1 MRINTLLGKLLSL
14 SIGLSIKIEIKEYYM
29 LCFDERVKHI
39 SLKITRAEKH
49 LQELEKELALFFE
62 KKPFQVSV
70 KIDEKARKPI
80 YYLSSVA
87 NVPDNI
93 ALLTGDII
101 QNLVTA
107 LDHLAYQ
114 LISKDT
120 DDNPPKPNAI
130 YFPIA
135 ASLEKYEECKLR
147 KLKGANVKTISAI
160 DQIKP
165 YKGGND
171 LICSLHSLNNIEK
184 HRVLLTAGIK
194 SAGVE
199 LFPTMQD
206 SMIKQGIPT
215 EAMNQFRSMGIVLIE
230 KVKGFPLTVGSELY
244 IGAVDEKPKED
255 MQFHFDVGLCE
266 DCIVDTISL
275 LTLLRDYIKEVKKI
289 TSELILLLK

>member
-1 MRINTLLGKLLSL
+1 
-14 SIGLSIKIEIKEYYM
+14 M
-29 LCFDERVKHI
+29 LCFDDRVKHI
-39 SLKITRAEKH
+39 SLKVTRAEKH

-70 KIDEKARKPI
+70 KVDEESRKPI
-80 YYLSSVA
+80 YYLSSVS

-120 DDNPPKPNAI
+120 DDHPPKPNAI

-135 ASLEKYEECKLR
+135 ESLEKYEGSKHR
-147 KLKGANVKTISAI
+147 KLKGASVKTISAI
-160 DQIKP
+160 DQLKP

-171 LICSLHSLNNIEK
+171 LIFSLHSLNNIEK

-194 SAGVE
+194 SSGIE

-206 SMIKQGIPT
+206 QMIRQGIPA
-215 EAMNQFRSMGIVLIE
+215 ELMNQFRSKGIVLIE

-244 IGAVDEKPKED
+244 IGVVDEKPKKD
-255 MQFHFDVGLCE
+255 MQFHFDIGLSE

-275 LTLLRDYIKEVKKI
+275 LTLMKDYIKEVKKI
-289 TSELILLLK
+289 TSELTALLN